1 MIESARVEGRE
12 KALCHCDTCLTENIT
27 LPARHGSGRKPA
39 IKNMDTVYTQL
50 RKAGWLVN
58 GKVITCVSCTEKL
71 QKDTVMQKEQ
81 DLRQPSKKQKRDI
94 IGLLEDVY
102 DTENERYR
110 GVETDK
116 SVADTLGD
124 GILWGWVSQVR
135 EELFG
140 PDGNEHNLVAAGE
153 IQQWIDSSQQV
164 IDEFSQRAKE
174 YAQMLKELEA
184 IKAQGE
190 KLIAKIKV

>member
-1 MIESARVEGRE
+1 MIESTRDKGGE
-12 KALCHCDTCLTENIT
+12 KALCTCDTCHKETAIVG
-27 LPARHGSGRKPA
+27 ARHGAGRRPA
-39 IKNMDTVYTQL
+39 IKNMDTVYAQL
-50 RKAGWLVN
+50 RKVGWMVK

-71 QKDTVMQKEQ
+71 QKDTTMQQEQ

-102 DTENERYR
+102 DTDNERYR

-116 SVADTLGD
+116 SVAETLGD

-140 PDGNEHNLVAAGE
+140 PDGNEYNLVAAEE

-174 YAQMLKELEA
+174 YAQMLKELEV

>member
-1 MIESARVEGRE
+1 MIESARVDGRE

-27 LPARHGSGRKPA
+27 IAARHGSGRKPA

-58 GKVITCVSCTEKL
+58 GKVITCVSCSNKL
-71 QKDTVMQKEQ
+71 QKDTDMDTKQE
-81 DLRQPSKKQKRDI
+81 LRQPSRKQKRDI
-94 IGLLEDVY
+94 MGLLEDVY
-102 DTENERYR
+102 DTDNERYR
-110 GVETDK
+110 GIESDK

-124 GILWGWVSQVR
+124 GILWGWVAAIR
-135 EELFG
+135 EEYFG
-140 PDGNEHNLVAAGE
+140 PDGNEHNLVAAQE
-153 IQQWIDSSQQV
+153 IQQWIASTEQV

-184 IKAQGE
+184 IKKQGE